1 MPKEV
6 RSEKK
11 ITKKKILETK
21 FLDKKRE
28 QKHINSD
35 LSFASYDDY
44 LMCSE
49 IWTNLNFVF
58 AKFWSF
64 LNKVSEN

>member
-6 RSEKK
+6 RREKK

-35 LSFASYDDY
+35 LSFASYDGY
-44 LMCSE
+44 LMYSHIPKSYQKFE
-49 IWTNLNFVF
+49 QILTLFLPNFEVF
-58 AKFWSF
+58 
-64 LNKVSEN
+64 